1 MKTTTFSAGRFKL
14 LGAFLLA
21 AGCATQAL
29 ALDAKGD
36 FAIDGGGG
44 RQCSSFSEAA
54 KKQNTDYFLFAGWVE
69 GYISG
74 TNQYAKDTYDITPWQ
89 TTELLLAAL
98 GQYCAKNPKQPFVVA
113 VNSMLGVLKPD
124 RLQSKSELIMIQTD
138 KGGIALYKAV
148 IEAMQR
154 KLAEQ
159 KLYAG
164 AKDGA
169 FTPALKDALRDFQVR
184 SNLPATGFPDQF
196 TLNKLLSK

>member
-1 MKTTTFSAGRFKL
+1 MKITTFSAGRLKL

-21 AGCATQAL
+21 ANCATQAL
-29 ALDAKGD
+29 AADAKGD

-44 RQCSSFSEAA
+44 RQCSAFTEAA
-54 KKQNTDYFLFAGWVE
+54 KKRNTDYFLYAGWVE
-69 GYISG
+69 GYISA

-113 VNSMLGVLKPD
+113 VNSMLGVLRPD

-138 KGGIALYKAV
+138 KGAVALYKAM
-148 IEAMQR
+148 IETIQR
-154 KLAEQ
+154 KLADQ

-164 AKDGA
+164 AKDGS
-169 FTPALKDALRDFQVR
+169 FTPGLKDALRDFQVK
-184 SNLPATGFPDQF
+184 SNLPASGFPDQL